1 MGMGVKAEDLAG
13 KVILDAGC
21 GSGALS
27 IALAES
33 YEMEVVAMDLAA
45 GIEQAYAY
53 NRNPFVYFVQG
64 SVLEPPFRHGSVD
77 FLYCAGVLV
86 AIPEPKLGLRT
97 LAPILKPGGRYFTWW
112 YHPIDRR
119 HHPNDLL
126 KMATYNWI
134 RENVTSRLTIGM
146 QRALY
151 MGSMPLYFL
160 KRELENMFREQR
172 NTTTWRE
179 KMQDLTD
186 MFSPVYQHRYTEE
199 EIVQWYEEL
208 RFVDASIGYQEAY
221 GFGVRGDSPAL

>member
-1 MGMGVKAEDLAG
+1 
-13 KVILDAGC
+13 
-21 GSGALS
+21 
-27 IALAES
+27 
-33 YEMEVVAMDLAA
+33 
-45 GIEQAYAY
+45 
-53 NRNPFVYFVQG
+53 
-64 SVLEPPFRHGSVD
+64 
-77 FLYCAGVLV
+77 
-86 AIPEPKLGLRT
+86 
-97 LAPILKPGGRYFTWW
+97 
-112 YHPIDRR
+112 
-119 HHPNDLL
+119 
-126 KMATYNWI
+126 
-134 RENVTSRLTIGM
+134 M